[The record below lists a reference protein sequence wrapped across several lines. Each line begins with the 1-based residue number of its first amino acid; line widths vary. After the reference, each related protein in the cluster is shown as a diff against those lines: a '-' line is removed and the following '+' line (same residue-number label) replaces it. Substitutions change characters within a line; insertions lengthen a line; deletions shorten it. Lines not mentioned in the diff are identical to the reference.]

1 MALSRYLI
9 NLSLL
14 QLMYSDGDKA
24 FGTAS
29 ELCIDERLRIS
40 SDGII
45 VLRYVRTTTSFGKSF
60 YANGLIIYN
69 PFFITQHG
77 NHAPGR
83 LGERFEREDKNHNAM
98 YVA

>member
-1 MALSRYLI
+1 MDLALLGGRTCRLVLLSICLCLCGYLI
-9 NLSLL
+9 NLALL

-45 VLRYVRTTTSFGKSF
+45 VLRYVRTITSLVKTLMLPNELS
-60 YANGLIIYN
+60 I
-69 PFFITQHG
+69 
-77 NHAPGR
+77 
-83 LGERFEREDKNHNAM
+83 
-98 YVA
+98 